1 MMEEKRA
8 GDSLA
13 QRAYQHVWHGILSG
27 RLRPGAVLSEA
38 GLARSLGVSR
48 TPVGEAIRKLADEG
62 LLEQIPRFGTVVRSI
77 APEEL
82 VELCELQEAVQS
94 AAAARAAT
102 KRSAGTL
109 SRIRQVCDL
118 IDALVGGFKK
128 ANGGA
133 LTGAALRRF
142 LAADLAFHTLVTGA
156 GGNRRILREAREIGT
171 LQMVFWLRVGRQ
183 DVRTAREIQAGHE
196 RILDALEHGDAEAAR
211 KEMSEH
217 LRMGMLQAAQHAGG
231 EREGGAEDAL
241 RGLPYGILRELK
253 DVDLPVDPS
262 SSDEEGDEGVF

>member
-1 MMEEKRA
+1 MEEQRA

-13 QRAYQHVWHGILSG
+13 QRAYQHVWQGILTG

-82 VELCELQEAVQS
+82 VELCELQEAVES

-102 KRSAGTL
+102 RRSADTL
-109 SRIRQVCDL
+109 LRIRQVCDL
-118 IDALVGGFKK
+118 VDTLVGESRKG
-128 ANGGA
+128 NGGA
-133 LTGAALRRF
+133 LTGPTLRRF
-142 LAADLAFHTLVTGA
+142 LAADLAFHTLVAGA
-156 GGNRRILREAREIGT
+156 GGNRRILREVREIGT

-183 DVRTAREIQAGHE
+183 DVATARRIQAGHV

-211 KEMSEH
+211 QEMGEH
-217 LRMGMLQAAQHAGG
+217 LRMGTRDAAQQAGG
-231 EREGGAEDAL
+231 AREGGAEDAL
-241 RGLPYGILRELK
+241 RGLPHGVLTELK
-253 DVDLPVDPS
+253 GVDLPVDLPLS
-262 SSDEEGDEGVF
+262 VEKDVDGVF